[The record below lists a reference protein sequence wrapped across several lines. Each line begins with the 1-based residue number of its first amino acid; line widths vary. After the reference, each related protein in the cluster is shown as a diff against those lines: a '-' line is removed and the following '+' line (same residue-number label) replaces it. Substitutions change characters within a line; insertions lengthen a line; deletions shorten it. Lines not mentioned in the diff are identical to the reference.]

1 MKNSIKYVVLSTLM
15 LLISLSLVAE
25 NRLNMAVHELRFK
38 DEAGVTLLHIDYQ
51 IPYRN
56 LVFLAQNRGYFAKVE
71 VRVSIAKDDSLL
83 LIKELL
89 DNVVISNKDDAA
101 SDKSHINRISFLLD
115 DSVESFYFQAS
126 DLNSGSSFFWQIDGS
141 TLPKEEM
148 LSDVQLCS
156 IVMPDSISQSKFRKG
171 NLLYQSEPSLIFDKL
186 SMENVH
192 LYFETYIPQEQIN
205 STAFMNLYIER
216 DELIIQDD
224 YFDLKLDAPQKALHL
239 QIPTQNLKP
248 GSYKGILSLQL
259 DDSLQE
265 KEFEFFITEKAE
277 PIYALMQDSDEE
289 LLLLRYFSSGPSP
302 VDWSRYDEATKKRYL
317 SGLWKRLAAGAGF
330 SVQQTL
336 SLVEERLNYANANF
350 RYFKEGWKTDMGRI
364 YIRNGAADDIEK
376 DSTQDLT
383 RYVSKDYQIWK
394 YTSRLNATYLFV
406 DVQMNGNYQLMYVS
420 GDEMESSRPDFMR
433 YLGEDFDTSKLNN

>member
-1 MKNSIKYVVLSTLM
+1 MKNSIKYIVLSTLM

-71 VRVSIAKDDSLL
+71 IRVSIAKDDSLL